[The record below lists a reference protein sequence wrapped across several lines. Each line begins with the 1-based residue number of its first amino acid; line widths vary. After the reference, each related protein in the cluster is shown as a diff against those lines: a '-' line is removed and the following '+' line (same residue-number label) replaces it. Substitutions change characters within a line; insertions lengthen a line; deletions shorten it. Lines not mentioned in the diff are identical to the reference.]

1 MYTKPDERD
10 FKTTFYE
17 RFKKS
22 GVWCPFKVK
31 DFTVKS
37 LNLNL
42 SGKLFYG
49 PEKTLIQIEINR

>member
-37 LNLNL
+37 L
-42 SGKLFYG
+42 K
-49 PEKTLIQIEINR
+49 PKWKTFLWTRKDFDSNRNK